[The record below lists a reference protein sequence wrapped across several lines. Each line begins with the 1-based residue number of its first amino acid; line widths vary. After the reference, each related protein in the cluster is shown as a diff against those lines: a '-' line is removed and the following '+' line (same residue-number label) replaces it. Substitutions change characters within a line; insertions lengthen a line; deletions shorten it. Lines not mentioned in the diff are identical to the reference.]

1 MATTQTASLLSLP
14 PELRLQIYAYTFPD
28 TDKPCYTFPPH
39 RCKIRFC
46 KRCTRALEPTAL
58 LQTSRLLRLEVN
70 DAFYTWLKAIWL
82 KLDEEDARWNEVGY
96 EEDTMHLELTQL
108 PLFRG
113 RGITISTATC
123 FVERLMER
131 RLSWASYLKR
141 SDK

>member
-28 TDKPCYTFPPH
+28 TDKPCHASPSH
-39 RCKIRFC
+39 RSRIRFC

-58 LQTSRLLRLEVN
+58 LQTSRLLSLEVN
-70 DAFYTWLKAIWL
+70 DAFYTWLKAISL

-108 PLFRG
+108 PLFRR
-113 RGITISTATC
+113 RGIKISGARG
-123 FVERLMER
+123 FINRLMKR
-131 RLSWASYLKR
+131 CLSWASYLEG
-141 SDK
+141 SDE